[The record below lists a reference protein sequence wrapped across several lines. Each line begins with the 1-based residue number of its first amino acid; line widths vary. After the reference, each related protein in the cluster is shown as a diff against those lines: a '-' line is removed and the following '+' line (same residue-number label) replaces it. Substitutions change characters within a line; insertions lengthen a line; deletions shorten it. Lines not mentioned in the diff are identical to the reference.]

1 MSNTIAERRL
11 MAHRVVGAY
20 GARMHRLTL
29 RRRLRNVFEA
39 VSAAYMLEIAVVVGV
54 GALLFIH

>member
-1 MSNTIAERRL
+1 
-11 MAHRVVGAY
+11 MAGRVVGAY

-29 RRRLRNVFEA
+29 RRRVRNAFDA
-39 VSAAYMLEIAVVVGV
+39 VSTAYALEIIVVVGV